1 MKQRAEQFFTS
12 RRVRDRAA
20 ILTLVGT
27 LLLVSPIAGIFQIDA
42 KIGGIPVT
50 LLYLFAV
57 WALLIAVTALLS
69 RQMTDDATPGE
80 MPPDGRADRQRNADT
95 PP

>member
-1 MKQRAEQFFTS
+1 MKDRAEQFFTS

-20 ILTLVGT
+20 ILTLIGM
-27 LLLVSPIAGIFQIDA
+27 LLLVSPIAGVFQIDA

-50 LLYLFAV
+50 LIYLFAV
-57 WALLIAVTALLS
+57 WALLIIGTALLS
-69 RQMTDDATPGE
+69 RQMTDEATTGE
-80 MPPDGRADRQRNADT
+80 IPPDRHPDRRRDADT